1 MNRILTIFTVALVFF
16 LVDWYFFQAVRGV
29 TRSMGANAQRNV
41 AWGYWGF
48 SVAMAVVALVVQFV
62 LPPDSLTRVQKQF
75 IFAAFLIP
83 YFAKIFGVL
92 ILLIDDLGRLL
103 RWLFQKIS
111 GLFQPDGIAKKASV
125 GAISRS
131 EFLMKLTLFA
141 AAVPFFSFAW
151 GIISGAHDYR
161 IRRIKLK
168 IKGLP
173 DSFVGMTMAQL
184 SDIHSGS
191 FFDDKAVQRGV
202 KMLIDEKPDL
212 FFFTG
217 DLVNN
222 TADEVEKYIEI
233 FAKINAPMGTFSILG
248 NHDYG
253 DYFKWPTEAAKKAN
267 LEQLK
272 KNHARMGWDLI
283 LDSHRVLERNGEK
296 IALLGV
302 QNWGTSFAQ
311 YGDIKK
317 TYAGTEKYPVKLLL
331 SHDPTHWDAQVR
343 PMFPDISATFSG
355 HTHGMQFGVKIG
367 SFEWSPVSLR
377 YKQWGGLYQ
386 ENGQYLYV
394 NRGFGYIGYPGR
406 VGILP
411 EITIFELQKG

>member
-1 MNRILTIFTVALVFF
+1 MNRVFTIFTVAIVFF
-16 LVDWYFFQAVRGV
+16 LIDWYFFQAVR
-29 TRSMGANAQRNV
+29 TLIRPMETNTQRQV

-48 SVAMAVVALVVQFV
+48 SVVMAVVAVGVQFL
-62 LPPDSLTRVQKQF
+62 LPIDALTRVQKQF

-83 YFAKIFGVL
+83 YFAKTFGIL
-92 ILLIDDLGRLL
+92 ILFIDDFGRFL
-103 RWLFQKIS
+103 RWTFQKVS
-111 GLFQPDGIAKKASV
+111 GLFQTDSPAKNLVA
-125 GAISRS
+125 APISRS
-131 EFLMKLTLFA
+131 EFLMKLTLVV
-141 AAVPFFSFAW
+141 AAVPFLSFIW

-173 DSFVGMTMAQL
+173 DAFVGMTMAQL

-191 FFDDKAVQRGV
+191 FFDDKAVARGV
-202 KMLIDEKPDL
+202 KMLMDEKPDL

-222 TADEVEKYIEI
+222 TADEVEKYIET
-233 FAKINAPMGTFSILG
+233 FAKIKAPMGTFSILG

-253 DYFKWPTEAAKKAN
+253 DYYQWPTEEAKKAN
-267 LEQLK
+267 LAQLK

-302 QNWGTSFAQ
+302 QNWGTSFAK

-317 TYAGTEKYPVKLLL
+317 TYAGTEDYAVKLLL

-343 PMFPDISATFSG
+343 PLFPDISATFSG

-377 YKQWGGLYQ
+377 YRQWGGLYQ
-386 ENGQYLYV
+386 ENDQYLYV